1 MSREIQIVLEAV
13 PTLEGAG
20 VALKRAFGNRHTKI
34 LDPFLMMDDFGSED
48 PEDYIK
54 GFPWH
59 PHRGIE
65 TITYV
70 IDGKVKHEDS
80 LGNGGIIGRGE
91 VQWMTAGSGIIHQEM
106 PELPD
111 KNESGLWGFQLWANL
126 PKSQKMMDPRY
137 RDITRTDVPVVT
149 LENGTIIKIVS
160 GEYNGVSGPVKD
172 IIINPQYMDISI
184 PKETVLELNVPE
196 NHTAFNYVMQG
207 SANFGKQGKNIGDEN
222 LIIFKPGESQITFQT
237 DDEPVRFL
245 FVSGKPLHEPIAW
258 YGPIV
263 MNTQDEIYTAIDEFN
278 DGSFLKHQ
286 KKFYT

>member
-1 MSREIQIVLEAV
+1 MSREIQIVLEVV

-80 LGNGGIIGRGE
+80 MGNGGVIGRNE

-111 KNESGLWGFQLWANL
+111 KNETGLWGFQLWANL
-126 PKSQKMMDPRY
+126 PKSNKMMDPRY
-137 RDITRTDVPVVT
+137 RDIKSTDIPVLT
-149 LENGTIIKIVS
+149 LENGTIIKIIS
-160 GEYNGVSGPVKD
+160 GEYNGVKGPVQD
-172 IIINPQYMDISI
+172 VVINPQYMDITI
-184 PKETVLELNVPE
+184 PKETTFTINVPE

-207 SANFGKQGKNIGDEN
+207 SANFGKQEKNIGEEN
-222 LIIFKPGESQITFQT
+222 LVVYRQGESTITFRT
-237 DDEPVRFL
+237 ENESVRFL
-245 FVSGKPLHEPIAW
+245 YISGQPLHEPIAW
-258 YGPIV
+258 YGPMV
-263 MNTQDEIYTAIDEFN
+263 MNTQEEIYTAIDEFN
-278 DGSFLKHQ
+278 SGTFLKN
-286 KKFYT
+286 KKNN